1 MKTSGSAN
9 PYPTKKSDCMK
20 NEKAKLG
27 DHAEIEYSLSGADNE
42 DTLLFVHGLGSNLDQ
57 FEMQQQYFAKN
68 YQVLIISLHGH
79 GNSSAPIDPTQA
91 DYSVKEMAR
100 DVQALLAHLGINKVH
115 FVGNSMGGLV
125 GYELLEMDEGLLSS
139 LTTFG
144 TTARLHSSR
153 FTLRMLLAMLR
164 FLGPKGIAW
173 LVGRTA
179 SKDKAVR
186 ARLKQMYKMVSKEAL
201 ELIMMNI
208 ADYDYMDTIC
218 RHNIP
223 MMLIRGGKDKEINKN
238 LGPVLEIMEQKPSF
252 ELVEMTNAGHFAN
265 MEKPSDFNEI
275 LGRFLLKQSIRNYL

>member
-1 MKTSGSAN
+1 
-9 PYPTKKSDCMK
+9 MK

-79 GNSSAPIDPTQA
+79 GNSSAPIDPTPA
-91 DYSVKEMAR
+91 DYTVREMAR

-144 TTARLHSSR
+144 TTPRLHTSR
-153 FTLRMLLAMLR
+153 FTLWTLLTMERL
-164 FLGPKGIAW
+164 LGPKGIAW
-173 LVGRTA
+173 LVGRSA

-186 ARLKQMYKMVSKEAL
+186 ARLKQMYEMVSKDAL
-201 ELIMMNI
+201 ELISMNI

-218 RHNIP
+218 RHDIP
-223 MMLIRGGKDKEINKN
+223 MILIRGGLDREINKN
-238 LGPVLEIMEQKPSF
+238 LGSVLEIMGNKPYF
-252 ELVEMTNAGHFAN
+252 ELVEIPNAGHFAN
-265 MEKPSDFNEI
+265 MEKPLDFNEM

>member
-1 MKTSGSAN
+1 MKIETV
-9 PYPTKKSDCMK
+9 KVSD
-20 NEKAKLG
+20 
-27 DHAEIEYSLSGADNE
+27 HVEIEYSLSGADSE
-42 DTLLFVHGLGSNLDQ
+42 YTLLFMHGLGSNLNQ
-57 FEMQQQYFAKN
+57 FVLQQQFFAQN
-68 YQVLIISLHGH
+68 YRVLLISLSGH
-79 GNSSAPIDPTQA
+79 GNSSAPINPTRA
-91 DYSVKEMAR
+91 DYTVRKMAW
-100 DVQALLAHLGINKVH
+100 DVQALLTHLGINKVH

-125 GYELLEMDEGLLSS
+125 GYELLEMDESLLSS

-153 FTLRMLLAMLR
+153 FTLWSLLTMLR

-186 ARLKQMYKMVSKEAL
+186 ARLKQMYEMVSKDAL

-223 MMLIRGGKDKEINKN
+223 MMLIRGGQDKGINKN
-238 LGPVLEIMEQKPSF
+238 LGHVLKIMGNKPYF
-252 ELVEMTNAGHFAN
+252 ELVEMTNTGHFAN
-265 MEKPSDFNEI
+265 MENPVDFNEI
-275 LGRFLLKQSIRNYL
+275 LGRFLLKQSIQNYL

>member
-1 MKTSGSAN
+1 MNIETAN
-9 PYPTKKSDCMK
+9 VSD
-20 NEKAKLG
+20 
-27 DHAEIEYSLSGADNE
+27 HVEIEYSLSGADSE

-57 FEMQQQYFAKN
+57 FELQQQYFAKN
-68 YQVLIISLHGH
+68 YQVLLISLHGH
-79 GNSSAPIDPTQA
+79 GNSSAPIDPTPA
-91 DYSVKEMAR
+91 DYTVREMAR
-100 DVQALLAHLGINKVH
+100 DVQALLTHLGINKVH

-144 TTARLHSSR
+144 TIPRLHTSR
-153 FTLRMLLAMLR
+153 FTIRTLLTMQR
-164 FLGPKGIAW
+164 FLGTKGIAW
-173 LVGRTA
+173 LVGITA

-186 ARLKQMYKMVSKEAL
+186 ARLKRMYEMVSKDAL
-201 ELIMMNI
+201 ELIIMNI

-238 LGPVLEIMEQKPSF
+238 LDPVLKIMGNKPYF

-275 LGRFLLKQSIRNYL
+275 LKRFLLKQSIRNYL

>member
-1 MKTSGSAN
+1 MNIETAN
-9 PYPTKKSDCMK
+9 VSD
-20 NEKAKLG
+20 
-27 DHAEIEYSLSGADNE
+27 HVEIEYSLSGADSE

-57 FEMQQQYFAKN
+57 FELQQQYFAKN
-68 YQVLIISLHGH
+68 YQVLLISLHGH
-79 GNSSAPIDPTQA
+79 GNSSAPIDPTPA
-91 DYSVKEMAR
+91 DYTVREMAR

-153 FTLRMLLAMLR
+153 FTLRSLLTMLR

-173 LVGRTA
+173 LVGISA

-186 ARLKQMYKMVSKEAL
+186 ARLKQMYEMVSKDAL
-201 ELIMMNI
+201 ELISMNI

-223 MMLIRGGKDKEINKN
+223 MMLIRGGLDKDINTK
-238 LGPVLEIMEQKPSF
+238 LGPVLEIMGNKPYF
-252 ELVEMTNAGHFAN
+252 ELVEMPNAGHFAN

-275 LGRFLLKQSIRNYL
+275 LKRFLLKQSIGNYL

>member
-1 MKTSGSAN
+1 MNIETAN
-9 PYPTKKSDCMK
+9 VSD
-20 NEKAKLG
+20 
-27 DHAEIEYSLSGADNE
+27 HVEIEYSLSGADSE

-57 FEMQQQYFAKN
+57 FELQQQYFAKN
-68 YQVLIISLHGH
+68 YQVLLISLHGH
-79 GNSSAPIDPTQA
+79 GNSSAPIDPTRA
-91 DYSVKEMAR
+91 DYTVRNMAR
-100 DVQALLAHLGINKVH
+100 DVQALLTHLGINKVH

-153 FTLRMLLAMLR
+153 FTLRSFLTMLR
-164 FLGPKGIAW
+164 LLGPKGIAW
-173 LVGRTA
+173 LVGIFA
-179 SKDKAVR
+179 SRDKAVR
-186 ARLKQMYKMVSKEAL
+186 ARLKQMYEMVSKDAL
-201 ELIMMNI
+201 ELIIMNI

-223 MMLIRGGKDKEINKN
+223 MMLIRGWRDRGINKK
-238 LGPVLEIMEQKPSF
+238 LDPVLEIMGNKPYF

-275 LGRFLLKQSIRNYL
+275 LKRFLLKQSIRNYL

>member
-1 MKTSGSAN
+1 M
-9 PYPTKKSDCMK
+9 
-20 NEKAKLG
+20 
-27 DHAEIEYSLSGADNE
+27 
-42 DTLLFVHGLGSNLDQ
+42 
-57 FEMQQQYFAKN
+57 
-68 YQVLIISLHGH
+68 
-79 GNSSAPIDPTQA
+79 
-91 DYSVKEMAR
+91 
-100 DVQALLAHLGINKVH
+100 QALLVHLGINKVH

-153 FTLRMLLAMLR
+153 FTLWSLLIMLR
-164 FLGPKGIAW
+164 LLGPKGIAW
-173 LVGRTA
+173 LVGRSA

-186 ARLKQMYKMVSKEAL
+186 ARLKPMYEMVSKDAL
-201 ELIMMNI
+201 ELITMNI

-223 MMLIRGGKDKEINKN
+223 MMLIRGGKDKEINKK
-238 LGPVLEIMEQKPSF
+238 LGPVLEIMGNKPYF
-252 ELVEMTNAGHFAN
+252 ELVEMLNAGHFAN

>member
-1 MKTSGSAN
+1 MNIETAN
-9 PYPTKKSDCMK
+9 VSD
-20 NEKAKLG
+20 
-27 DHAEIEYSLSGADNE
+27 HVEIEYSLSGADSE

-57 FEMQQQYFAKN
+57 FELQQQYFAKN
-68 YQVLIISLHGH
+68 YQVLLISLHGH
-79 GNSSAPIDPTQA
+79 GNSSAPIDPIQA
-91 DYSVKEMAR
+91 DYTVREMAR
-100 DVQALLAHLGINKVH
+100 DVQALLTHLGINKVH

-125 GYELLEMDEGLLSS
+125 GYELLEMDDGLLSS

-153 FTLRMLLAMLR
+153 FTLWSLLTMLR
-164 FLGPKGIAW
+164 LLGPKGIAW

-186 ARLKQMYKMVSKEAL
+186 ARLKRMYEMVSKDAL

-223 MMLIRGGKDKEINKN
+223 MMLIRGGLDKDINKK
-238 LGPVLEIMEQKPSF
+238 LGPVLEIMGNKPYF
-252 ELVEMTNAGHFAN
+252 ELVEMPNAGHFAN
-265 MEKPSDFNEI
+265 MEKSSDFNEI
-275 LGRFLLKQSIRNYL
+275 LKKFLLKQSIGNYL

>member
-1 MKTSGSAN
+1 MRTSGFTN
-9 PYPTKKSDCMK
+9 PYPTGKGDCMK
-20 NEKAKLG
+20 IEKAKLG
-27 DHAEIEYSLSGADNE
+27 DHVEMEYSLSGVDNE
-42 DTLLFVHGLGSNLDQ
+42 DTLLFVHGLGSNLRQ

-68 YQVLIISLHGH
+68 YRVLLISLCGH
-79 GNSSAPIDPTQA
+79 GNSSAPVNPTQA
-91 DYSVKEMAR
+91 DYSVREMAR

-115 FVGNSMGGLV
+115 FVGNSMGGLI
-125 GYELLEMDEGLLSS
+125 GYELLDLDEGLLSS

-153 FTLRMLLAMLR
+153 FTLWSLLAMLR

-173 LVGRTA
+173 LVGISA

-186 ARLKQMYKMVSKEAL
+186 ARLKQMYEMVSKDAF

-223 MMLIRGGKDKEINKN
+223 MMLIRGGQDKGINKN
-238 LGPVLEIMEQKPSF
+238 LGPVLEILEQKPYF
-252 ELVEMTNAGHFAN
+252 ELIEMPNAGHFAN

-275 LGRFLLKQSIRNYL
+275 LKRFLLKESIRNYL

>member
-1 MKTSGSAN
+1 MRTSGFTN
-9 PYPTKKSDCMK
+9 PYPTGKGDCMK
-20 NEKAKLG
+20 IEKAKLG
-27 DHAEIEYSLSGADNE
+27 DHVEMEYSLSGVDNE
-42 DTLLFVHGLGSNLDQ
+42 DTLLFVHGLGSNLRQ

-68 YQVLIISLHGH
+68 YRVLLISLRGH
-79 GNSSAPIDPTQA
+79 GNSSAPVNPTQA
-91 DYSVKEMAR
+91 DYSVREMAR

-153 FTLRMLLAMLR
+153 FTLRSLLTMLR

-173 LVGRTA
+173 LVGISA

-186 ARLKQMYKMVSKEAL
+186 ARLKQMYEMVSKDAL
-201 ELIMMNI
+201 ELISMNI

-223 MMLIRGGKDKEINKN
+223 MMLIRGGLDKDINTK
-238 LGPVLEIMEQKPSF
+238 LGPVLEIMGNKPYF
-252 ELVEMTNAGHFAN
+252 ELVEMPNAGHFAN

-275 LGRFLLKQSIRNYL
+275 LKRFLLKQSIGNYL

>member
-1 MKTSGSAN
+1 VRTSGFTN
-9 PYPTKKSDCMK
+9 PYPTGKGDCMK
-20 NEKAKLG
+20 IEKAKLG
-27 DHAEIEYSLSGADNE
+27 DHFEMEYSLSGVDNE
-42 DTLLFVHGLGSNLDQ
+42 DTLLFVHGLGSNLRQ

-68 YQVLIISLHGH
+68 YRVLLISLCGH
-79 GNSSAPIDPTQA
+79 GNSYAPMDPTPA
-91 DYSVKEMAR
+91 DYSVREMAR
-100 DVQALLAHLGINKVH
+100 NVQALLTHLGINKVH
-115 FVGNSMGGLV
+115 FVGNSLGGLV
-125 GYELLEMDEGLLSS
+125 GYELLEMDGGLLSS

-153 FTLRMLLAMLR
+153 FTLWSLLAMLR

-173 LVGRTA
+173 LVGISA

-186 ARLKQMYKMVSKEAL
+186 ARLKQMYEMVSKDAF

-223 MMLIRGGKDKEINKN
+223 MMLIRGGQDKGINKN
-238 LGPVLEIMEQKPSF
+238 LGPVLEILEQKPYF
-252 ELVEMTNAGHFAN
+252 ELIEMPNAGHFAN

-275 LGRFLLKQSIRNYL
+275 LKRFLLKESIRNYL

>member
-1 MKTSGSAN
+1 MRTSGFTN
-9 PYPTKKSDCMK
+9 PYPTGKGDYMK
-20 NEKAKLG
+20 IEKAKLG
-27 DHAEIEYSLSGADNE
+27 DHVEMEYSLSGVDNE
-42 DTLLFVHGLGSNLDQ
+42 DTLLFVHGLGSNLRQ

-68 YQVLIISLHGH
+68 YRVLLISLRGH
-79 GNSSAPIDPTQA
+79 GNSSAPVNPTQA
-91 DYSVKEMAR
+91 DYSVREMAR

-125 GYELLEMDEGLLSS
+125 GYELLEINGGLLSS

-144 TTARLHSSR
+144 TTARLHTSP
-153 FTLRMLLAMLR
+153 FTHRMLLTMMR

-173 LVGRTA
+173 LVGISA

-186 ARLKQMYKMVSKEAL
+186 TRLKPMYEMVSKNAL
-201 ELIMMNI
+201 ELITMNI

-218 RHNIP
+218 RHDIP

-238 LGPVLEIMEQKPSF
+238 LGPVLEIMGNKPYF

-275 LGRFLLKQSIRNYL
+275 LKRFLLKQSIRNYL